1 MGERQPAWQHMAP
14 VQATHSCGF
23 RCGSWRGW
31 GCCVH
36 GRVLCS
42 SSSHSPVRH
51 KDLFSWTMALASAA
65 PWVFLCR
72 GDLWWQRRSA
82 STAPFPAL
90 LGSFQGR
97 RGTRLSSAAPSRP
110 RRCQAQEA
118 SEHFTRL
125 LTPHS
130 PCPSWTQGCA
140 GAGPDPT
147 VRRCIPHSP
156 SPNRLSGLPW
166 PCRGKCTSCSQGQ
179 LLAAGGDTITGFL
192 RACA

>member
-1 MGERQPAWQHMAP
+1 MGERQTAWRHTAL
-14 VQATHSCGF
+14 VQATHRCGF

-65 PWVFLCR
+65 PWVCLCR
-72 GDLWWQRRSA
+72 GDLWWQCCAA

-90 LGSFQGR
+90 PGSFRGC
-97 RGTRLSSAAPSRP
+97 RGTRLSSAAPSRLG
-110 RRCQAQEA
+110 RSCQAQEA

-130 PCPSWTQGCA
+130 PCPSWTRGCA

-147 VRRCIPHSP
+147 QPQPQQALWASLA
-156 SPNRLSGLPW
+156 LSGEMHILQS
-166 PCRGKCTSCSQGQ
+166 GA
-179 LLAAGGDTITGFL
+179 AAGSGEGTQSPASFVLVL
-192 RACA
+192 RE